1 MQLIVAVDKNWAIG
15 NGTKLLVRIPE
26 DQKFFRETT
35 MGHVVVLGRKTLAE
49 FPGGLPLKGRT
60 NIIVTRDK
68 NFSAKDAIIV
78 HSEEELKEELKK
90 YDSDD
95 IFIIGGESIYDMMYE
110 YCDTAHVTKIDYA
123 YQADKYFPNLDN
135 KEDWVITADS
145 DEQTYFDLE
154 YYFYKYENKNPK
166 SL

>member
-1 MQLIVAVDKNWAIG
+1 
-15 NGTKLLVRIPE
+15 
-26 DQKFFRETT
+26 
-35 MGHVVVLGRKTLAE
+35 
-49 FPGGLPLKGRT
+49 
-60 NIIVTRDK
+60 
-68 NFSAKDAIIV
+68 
-78 HSEEELKEELKK
+78 
-90 YDSDD
+90 
-95 IFIIGGESIYDMMYE
+95 MMYE

-123 YQADKYFPNLDN
+123 YQADKYFPNLDE